1 MTDMEDGSEKVEAQ
15 MIEKMVLQ
23 LQVVG
28 KSSEQ
33 QNILQ

>member
-1 MTDMEDGSEKVEAQ
+1 MTDMKDGSEKAEAQ

>member
-1 MTDMEDGSEKVEAQ
+1 MTDMEDGFEKAEAQ

>member
-1 MTDMEDGSEKVEAQ
+1 MTDMEDGSEKAEAQ

-23 LQVVG
+23 LQIVG

>member
-1 MTDMEDGSEKVEAQ
+1 MIDMEDGSEKAEAQ

-28 KSSEQ
+28 RSSEQ
-33 QNILQ
+33 QNSLQ